1 MYPDDHDMNEIRLQL
16 GLLKK
21 DNEMVVNI
29 TNKLSESI
37 DKIQEMNS
45 NLLRMIALHDQ
56 KHDSH
61 NKTENELKEDI
72 KEIHSRIT
80 TTTRELHDKIDEVE
94 RHIATKLDLL
104 RVELKQ
110 HEEAD
115 KATPIT
121 PQDNKV
127 SVVMAEID
135 KYKFAIMA
143 IAASLGWILGNINLE
158 ALSKLFK

>member
-1 MYPDDHDMNEIRLQL
+1 MYPDDQDMSDIRLQL

-21 DNEMVVNI
+21 DNDMVVNI

-56 KHDSH
+56 KHDNHSRI
-61 NKTENELKEDI
+61 ENELKDDI
-72 KEIHSRIT
+72 KELHSRIT

-94 RHIATKLDLL
+94 HHLGTKLDLL

-110 HEEAD
+110 HEESESKKIDVAQD
-115 KATPIT
+115 TKIT
-121 PQDNKV
+121 AV
-127 SVVMAEID
+127 LSEID
-135 KYKFAIMA
+135 KYKFAIVAVAGA
-143 IAASLGWILGNINLE
+143 IGWILGNINLE
-158 ALSKLFK
+158 ALARLFK

>member
-1 MYPDDHDMNEIRLQL
+1 MSDIRLQL

-21 DNEMVVNI
+21 DNDMVVNI

-56 KHDSH
+56 KHDNH
-61 NKTENELKEDI
+61 NRIENELKDDI
-72 KEIHSRIT
+72 KELHSRIT

-94 RHIATKLDLL
+94 HHLGTKLDLL

-115 KATPIT
+115 KATPVT